1 MATKSKP
8 KSKPDTKSDSK
19 SDSKTTKKPAVVAK
33 TAEKAAAKPA
43 AKPAAPSKPTP
54 TATRRPTSA
63 ATSRPTSSAA
73 IKVKPTAAKPAP
85 KDDLRSPFGT
95 EELGRWRAVLAHKR
109 AEITD
114 DIAALEKDAMEAE
127 DGHTTPQ
134 HSAERGSD
142 ADIQDVSLN
151 LAGQEKELLWQIDR
165 ALRKIDHADPLPYG
179 ICEYTKQPIAKGRLE
194 NMPWTPLSIEG
205 ATHLESSGL
214 LIEDLLMEG

>member
-8 KSKPDTKSDSK
+8 KSKPDTKSE
-19 SDSKTTKKPAVVAK
+19 KKPAAK
-33 TAEKAAAKPA
+33 SAPAKAAAPTKAAVPAKAAVKPAAAKPA
-43 AKPAAPSKPTP
+43 SASIRRPVSGTSSKPAKPAVPS
-54 TATRRPTSA
+54 
-63 ATSRPTSSAA
+63 
-73 IKVKPTAAKPAP
+73 
-85 KDDLRSPFGT
+85 LRSPFPAD
-95 EELGRWRAVLAHKR
+95 ELNKWRHILAHKR

-165 ALRKIDHADPLPYG
+165 ALRKIDHADPIPFG

-205 ATHLESSGL
+205 ATHLENAGL
-214 LIEDLLMEG
+214 TMEDLLVEG